1 LFTRAANAKG
11 GTGAPSLPPTNVSKQ
26 TGSVIMPSSLS
37 PSLLELIYDAASIR
51 RWNDQINPMDF
62 TELDKQAHKMII
74 AYVLAKF
81 EEEQAPD
88 SISWLRL
95 LEGGIFEMFHR
106 IVLTDIK
113 PPVFHKMMAEKG
125 RELNHWVLQHLKE
138 QTAPIPGGFR
148 DRMKKHFLDP
158 NYASREKRVL
168 KAAHYLATQWEF
180 NILYKMCPFIKGIEQ
195 IRQEI
200 EDQIEDH
207 YDLLGVQKI
216 SLGRKTAGFVDL
228 CGQLRF
234 QKRWS
239 QSPRI
244 PATSVLGHMLVV
256 ALLTYLALCEVAACE
271 QRLINGFLAALF
283 HDLPEVL
290 TRDITSPI
298 KGAVV
303 GLDDIIKEYEER
315 QMEDRLLPLLPSA
328 WHDEIRYYTLDEFSN
343 RIKNGH
349 DVRSNLSFAKL
360 EREYNDGHGMPVDGE
375 IIRCCDHLA
384 AFIEVSLSIRH
395 GVSSKHLL
403 DGAER
408 LYEMYK
414 QREVGT
420 LNFGEVFRHFV
431 PRKNN
436 V

>member
-1 LFTRAANAKG
+1 MATSLTR
-11 GTGAPSLPPTNVSKQ
+11 P
-26 TGSVIMPSSLS
+26 
-37 PSLLELIYDAASIR
+37 LLELIYDAASIR

-81 EEEQAPD
+81 EEEQSPGT
-88 SISWLRL
+88 ICWRQLI
-95 LEGGIFEMFHR
+95 EGGIFEMFHR
-106 IVLTDIK
+106 VVLTDIK

-125 RELNHWVLQHLKE
+125 RELNSWVLQHLEE
-138 QTAPIPGGFR
+138 QTSPIPGGFR
-148 DRMKKHFLDP
+148 QRMEEHFFSTK
-158 NYASREKRVL
+158 YALREKRVL

-180 NILYKMCPFIKGIEQ
+180 NILYKLCPFINGIEQ
-195 IRQEI
+195 IRQNI

-256 ALLTYLALCEVAACE
+256 ALLSYLALNEVAACE
-271 QRLINGFLAALF
+271 QRLVNGFLAALF

-298 KGAVV
+298 KEAVR
-303 GLDDIIKEYEER
+303 GLDDIIKEYEQR
-315 QMEDRLLPLLPSA
+315 QMEDRLLPLLPNA

-343 RIKNGH
+343 RIKNDRG
-349 DVRSNLSFAKL
+349 VRSGLSFAEL
-360 EREYNDGHGMPVDGE
+360 QRDYNDGRNMPIDGE

-384 AFIEVSLSIRH
+384 AFIEASLSIRH

-403 DGAER
+403 EGAER
-408 LYEMYK
+408 LYGMYK
-414 QREVGT
+414 QRQVGN
-420 LNFGEVFRHFV
+420 LDFGEIFGHFA
-431 PRKNN
+431 PKPSQP
-436 V
+436 